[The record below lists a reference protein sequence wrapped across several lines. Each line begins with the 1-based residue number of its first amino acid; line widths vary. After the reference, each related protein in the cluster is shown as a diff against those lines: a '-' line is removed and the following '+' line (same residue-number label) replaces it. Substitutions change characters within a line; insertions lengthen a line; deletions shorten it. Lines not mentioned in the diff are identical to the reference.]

1 MRFLSSLPSLAQ
13 SKFPLTLAAFSSLLF
28 GCATSPSSQVD
39 SIDVPAPE
47 YWVSESQ
54 KAEVDMQKWLSDF
67 NDPVLESIIKEALEN
82 NYNLDVAAARLEQA
96 RASAMQAG
104 IDIFPQVT
112 LNSSASRALRNNSSG
127 LRITDS
133 KSDSFAINARVSWE
147 LDVWGKVRNTKEA
160 GIASWEAA
168 NEDFRSA
175 RLSLAA
181 RTAQLWYSSVEA
193 QLLLDLTKETLGT
206 YEEALQTVEANFKRG
221 VARALDVRLLRANVA
236 SAMSSYEQR
245 LRRRD
250 ASVRSIEILLGRY
263 PANELEIATNLPE
276 LAESIPAGLPSEIL
290 WRRPDLVAAE
300 RNLAAS
306 LMRKKVAVKSNYPT
320 FSLTGSGGTSTSD
333 LSDILND
340 DFKVWNLAL
349 NLAQPIFP
357 SSRLKN
363 GVIRARA
370 VYEQNIASYA
380 NAVLVAFKEVEDS
393 LNEQVSYKREFDAQA
408 VAQEQSMAAVEL
420 AWSEYRKGLT
430 GITTLL
436 DSERRS
442 ISSQISFIQV
452 ANSRVQSR
460 IALYLALGGGFEL
473 PQE

>member
-1 MRFLSSLPSLAQ
+1 MRFFSSLPSPPQ
-13 SKFPLTLAAFSSLLF
+13 ICYPISLAALASLLF
-28 GCATSPSSQVD
+28 GCATSPTSQVE
-39 SIDVPAPE
+39 SIDVPTPE
-47 YWVSESQ
+47 SWVSESEGT
-54 KAEVDMQKWLSDF
+54 EVNMQTWLSDF
-67 NDPVLESIIKEALEN
+67 NDPVLGSIIKEALEN
-82 NYNLDVAAARLEQA
+82 NYNLDVAASRLEQA

-104 IDIFPQVT
+104 VAVFPQVT
-112 LNSSASRALRNNSSG
+112 LNSSASRSLRNNSSG
-127 LRITDS
+127 VRITES
-133 KSDSFAINARVSWE
+133 KSDSFGINARVSWE
-147 LDVWGKVRNTKEA
+147 LDIWGKVRNAKEA
-160 GIASWEAA
+160 GMASWESA
-168 NEDFRSA
+168 NEDYRSA

-181 RTAQLWYSSVEA
+181 RTAQLWYNAVET
-193 QLLLDLTKETLGT
+193 QLLLDLTKRTLGT
-206 YEEALQTVEANFKRG
+206 YEEALMTVEANFKRG

-236 SAMSSYEQR
+236 SAKSSYEQR

-250 ASVRSIEILLGRY
+250 ASVRAIEILLGRY
-263 PANELEIATNLPE
+263 PSNELKIATELP
-276 LAESIPAGLPSEIL
+276 LIAESVPAGLPTDIL

-300 RNLAAS
+300 RDLAAS

-320 FSLTGSGGTSTSD
+320 FSLTGSGGTSTREF
-333 LSDILND
+333 SDILNE

-363 GVIRARA
+363 GVIRAKA
-370 VYEQNIASYA
+370 VYEQNLASYA
-380 NAVLVAFKEVEDS
+380 NSVLVAFKEVEDS
-393 LNEQVSYKREFDAQA
+393 LNEQVSYKREFEAQSM
-408 VAQEQSMAAVEL
+408 AQEQSMAAVEL

-452 ANSRVQSR
+452 ANDRVQSR

-473 PQE
+473 PKE